1 MRPDIVRGE
10 VYVQSKVPLRTGNEM
25 PVLGLGTWQLK
36 KDTAGTIARALELGY
51 PMIDTSGDYGTQP
64 GIAKGLQREG
74 VDRDGIYVVTKVE
87 ETDDAYEAAKR
98 NVRQLGLE
106 YADLILIHRPP
117 DDGVGVELWR
127 GLMRARD
134 EGLTRDI
141 GVSNYSVQQI
151 TELVQKTG
159 VIPAVNQIEW
169 SPFGHSDEML
179 EFCRDNDIVIQA
191 YSPLTRT
198 QRLDDETLV
207 QIAEH
212 YGRTAAQVLIRWNL
226 QRGTV
231 PIPKANREQH
241 LEENLGVFDF
251 ELTNED
257 CERLNALNERYS
269 ALGELPYE

>member
-10 VYVQSKVPLRTGNEM
+10 VYVQSKVPLRTHREM

-36 KDTAGTIARALELGY
+36 QDTAGTIAHALELGY

-64 GIAKGLQREG
+64 GIGRGLQREG
-74 VDRDGIYVVTKVE
+74 ADRDSVYIVTKVE
-87 ETDDAYEAAKR
+87 ETDDAYEAAR
-98 NVRQLGLE
+98 SNVGQLKLE

-117 DDGVGVELWR
+117 ENGVGVALWK
-127 GLMRARD
+127 GLMRAQS
-134 EGLTRDI
+134 EGFTRDI
-141 GVSNYSVQQI
+141 GVSNYSIQQI
-151 TELVQKTG
+151 TELVEKTG
-159 VIPAVNQIEW
+159 VVPAVNQIEW

-198 QRLDDETLV
+198 RRLKNETLNG
-207 QIAEH
+207 IAEH
-212 YGRTAAQVLIRWNL
+212 YGKTAAQVLIRWNL

-231 PIPKANREQH
+231 PLPKANRAEH

-257 CERLNALNERYS
+257 FERLNSLNERYS